1 VLVDPTSQISTR
13 RQELLHEA
21 DRERL
26 AALLPHPHP
35 HPRSCSTIRHD
46 LALAVAR
53 LANWIE
59 QDTRRY
65 VPPSDPGPAD
75 WVTDSARV

>member
-1 VLVDPTSQISTR
+1 VIVDPSSQISTR

-21 DRERL
+21 DQERL
-26 AALLPHPHP
+26 AALLPHA
-35 HPRSCSTIRHD
+35 RSTIRHD
-46 LALAVAR
+46 LALAVVR

-59 QDTRRY
+59 QDAGRY